1 MAFISFD
8 APIDPDDRA
17 VGREP
22 PPGRDLAERLLAG
35 VQAVG
40 FRIVEPI
47 GQHDSYGWC
56 FTVHTDPRPVWCMLQ
71 LSDEWLLI
79 TQSRLP
85 LFYGGWGVRE
95 SHSNTRGSTLLSSPC
110 YLRSRTCR
118 MSVGFVPRRTSDKGA
133 RANREGR
140 HCPTCG

>member
-8 APIDPDDRA
+8 ARIDPDDRA

-40 FRIVEPI
+40 FRLVEPI

-56 FTVHTDPRPVWCMLQ
+56 FTVHTDPGPVWCMLQ

-85 LFYGGWGVRE
+85 LLLRWLGGAGVSLEHQRLDAAILAVLSAVPHVSNVRWFRTQEDLRQGRE
-95 SHSNTRGSTLLSSPC
+95 SP
-110 YLRSRTCR
+110 
-118 MSVGFVPRRTSDKGA
+118 P
-133 RANREGR
+133 
-140 HCPTCG
+140 